1 MDRVSTRVGG
11 PARSSATRR
20 ARGFTLLEILVAVAI
35 LGVAL
40 ISLLGLHARNLR
52 LLAES
57 QRTTLAAL
65 VASRL
70 AAEAQSGA
78 FPPIGTQSGGFV
90 GLDDVPSDALGE
102 RVGGELTRGLSW
114 TRDVEA
120 TGLENL
126 RRVRIAILDD
136 PSPDKGREILAFDFV
151 VREGGPP

>member
-1 MDRVSTRVGG
+1 MKREVTH
-11 PARSSATRR
+11 PASGSGIKRR
-20 ARGFTLLEILVAVAI
+20 CRASGFTLLEILVAVAI

-40 ISLLGLHARNLR
+40 VSLVGLHARNLR

-57 QRTTLAAL
+57 QQTTLAAL

-70 AAEAQSGA
+70 AAEAQAGA
-78 FPPIGTQSGGFV
+78 FPPIGTESGGFV
-90 GLDDVPSDALGE
+90 ALDDEPSDASNE
-102 RVGGELTRGLSW
+102 RIGGELARRLSW
-114 TRDVEA
+114 RRDVEA

-136 PSPDKGREILAFDFV
+136 PDPETAREILVYDFV

>member
-1 MDRVSTRVGG
+1 VRNAAARFPRTSRARA
-11 PARSSATRR
+11 ARS

-52 LLAES
+52 LLAEA
-57 QRTTLAAL
+57 QQTTLAAL

-90 GLDDVPSDALGE
+90 ALDDIPSDALGE
-102 RVGGELTRGLSW
+102 RVGGELARGLSW
-114 TRDVEA
+114 RRDVEA

-136 PSPDKGREILAFDFV
+136 PSPEAGREILAYDFV